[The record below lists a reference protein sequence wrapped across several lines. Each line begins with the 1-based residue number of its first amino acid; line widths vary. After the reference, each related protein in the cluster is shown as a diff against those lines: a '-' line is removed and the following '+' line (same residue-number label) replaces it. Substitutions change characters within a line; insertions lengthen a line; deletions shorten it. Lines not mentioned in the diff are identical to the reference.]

1 MSDINIKSDD
11 KPESLRF
18 HPIDAID
25 QYLVIRHTHPGH
37 QVYEIGHELTAVGST
52 TDFMEAYSCLMKS
65 TMNESV
71 LSKQYVDFSLV
82 ASFIDQK
89 LALDVEGC
97 PENGTGLFIA
107 GAYRQYNSSDQ
118 TRSWEITEFNNP
130 CIPIAVR
137 NGADDKFQNIN
148 TIYLHRENESIMNEK
163 VYEYHKNDLK
173 SRGVGDA
180 LDDALKMMLQK
191 GEKQSS
197 LYHTT
202 KYGEDLAVATFQYN
216 KSQRE
221 GSDLVF
227 LNKIELLVKPK
238 VGEIQRQAF
247 DITRDS
253 DKLTLKNAYN
263 VMQGRS
269 FLVNEDKNE
278 WAYLDFK
285 QTDKQG
291 NHPLVKVAGYD
302 VQKVVGRYQLDQ
314 LINPEEAQML
324 YGSLERGN
332 RQMVSVNE
340 KRFFI
345 EALPLHDTIR
355 VYKDNLQQTT
365 VEALKEATQQKQKDN
380 QALDQSVAKES
391 NTHKNNKG
399 QSIS

>member
-1 MSDINIKSDD
+1 MFRSG
-11 KPESLRF
+11 KPENIAF
-18 HPIDAID
+18 HPLDVID
-25 QYLVIRHTHPGH
+25 QYLVFRHTHPGH
-37 QVYEIGHELTAVGST
+37 LVYEVGHELSEVGRSINLM
-52 TDFMEAYSCLMKS
+52 DAYACLLKRS
-65 TMNESV
+65 MNEEV
-71 LSKQYVDFSLV
+71 GRKEYVDYMLIATYKHRRLELDFDGDPKDSTGLLV
-82 ASFIDQK
+82 AGSYYEYNTD
-89 LALDVEGC
+89 
-97 PENGTGLFIA
+97 TG
-107 GAYRQYNSSDQ
+107 N
-118 TRSWEITEFNNP
+118 RSWEFSEVYNP
-130 CIPIAVR
+130 CKPIV
-137 NGADDKFQNIN
+137 IN
-148 TIYLHRENESIMNEK
+148 DLDNHRFLRRGFRDIDPIYLHRENENAMNEK

-180 LDDALKMMLQK
+180 LDDALKIMLQK

-202 KYGEDLAVATFQYN
+202 KYGEDLAVASFQYN

-227 LNKIELLVKPK
+227 LNKIEMLVKPK
-238 VGEIQRQAF
+238 VGEIQKQTF
-247 DITRDS
+247 EITRDS

-263 VMQGRS
+263 SMQGRS
-269 FLVNEDKNE
+269 FLVNEDKHE

-291 NHPLVKVAGYD
+291 NHPLVKTSGYD
-302 VQKVVGRYQLDQ
+302 VQKVVGKYPLDQ

-355 VYKDNLQQTT
+355 VFKENLQQTT
-365 VEALKEATQQKQKDN
+365 VEALKDAAQQKQKN
-380 QALDQSVAKES
+380 DQVPDQGTTKEDKVL
-391 NTHKNNKG
+391 KNNRG